1 MTSSHNKAA
10 LTLAC
15 ALALAASV
23 QAALAEP
30 QRAPGTSDPVP
41 ANAPANL
48 APPAALGQGKA
59 AQPPKGGA
67 VAPPAPAADSV
78 QSQPLS
84 TPEAQ
89 LIGLID
95 GASGGFARDLWVG
108 ADRLLV
114 EALLP
119 RLPAAQGS
127 PAMTDLMRRLLL
139 SRADPPQGAT
149 RRLSLTAAKLDRLLA
164 IGQLG
169 TIEPLAQQVPN
180 DLARPELL
188 APRVDALLYQGADGD
203 ACALAE
209 RARGRT
215 DATAWTKRLAYCDAL
230 SGKVTEARIS
240 VDVLTDTGDEDPA
253 FAALMARLVD
263 KAKPTDVA
271 PEHPSAVHFALL
283 RQTGGGL
290 ADAALEHAAPDFLA
304 AWAGFD
310 KAPVAQ
316 RIAAGERAA
325 ASGALPAAALLS
337 LYRAQ
342 PMKAQRLSAP
352 FGAATLVAGVD
363 GAAYAIQRVALSS
376 DVNERAHLIAA
387 ALRSA
392 RERGVLP
399 ALAAAFGPDL
409 AAIPATDDLVEI
421 GSVLGACEA
430 LAGSAISSRRWLDLA
445 RAKGAATAE
454 PALALRS
461 LLSVRGLGADID
473 WSPDEMLARLSGA
486 GPTAQARAGLEWELL
501 RPFGLAQS
509 SAMFLTV
516 IEGPLMAPGPAPIPA
531 VLSGLEEASAQGQV
545 GATILYAL
553 IALGDAGP
561 RGAHPMAVTA
571 VVRALK
577 RAGLD
582 SDARAIAAEAL
593 AWRMP

>member
-1 MTSSHNKAA
+1 MTSSHNRAA
-10 LTLAC
+10 LLAC
-15 ALALAASV
+15 TLALAGFA
-23 QAALAEP
+23 QAGLAEP
-30 QRAPGTSDPVP
+30 QRAPGASDPVP
-41 ANAPANL
+41 ANAPVDL
-48 APPAALGQGKA
+48 EPPAALAQGKA
-59 AQPPKGGA
+59 VQTRTPESGGVPP
-67 VAPPAPAADSV
+67 PAADSV
-78 QSQPLS
+78 QSQPLP

-95 GASGGFARDLWVG
+95 GASGGFARDLWLG

-127 PAMTDLMRRLLL
+127 PAMTDLTRRLLL
-139 SRADPPQGAT
+139 SRADPPRGAT

-180 DLARPELL
+180 DLARPEFL

-271 PEHPSAVHFALL
+271 PGRPGAVHFALL

-290 ADAALEHAAPDFLA
+290 ADAALEHATPDFLA

-325 ASGALPAAALLS
+325 ASGALPAAALLR

-342 PMKAQRLSAP
+342 PMKAQRLSVP
-352 FGAATLVAGVD
+352 FAAKTLLAGVD
-363 GAAYAIQRVALSS
+363 GAAYAVQRVALSS
-376 DVNERAHLIAA
+376 DGNERAHLIAA

-399 ALAAAFGPDL
+399 ALAAALGPDL
-409 AAIPATDDLVEI
+409 AALTASDELIEL

-430 LAGSAISSRRWLDLA
+430 LGGSAISSRRWLDLA
-445 RAKGAATAE
+445 RARGAAAAE

-473 WSPDEMLARLSGA
+473 WSPDEMLARLRGA
-486 GPTAQARAGLEWELL
+486 GPRDQARAGLEWELL
-501 RPFGLAQS
+501 RPFGLVDS

-531 VLSGLEEASAQGQV
+531 VLEGLEEASAQGRV
-545 GATILYAL
+545 GSTVLYAL

-561 RGAHPMAVTA
+561 RGAHPAA
-571 VVRALK
+571 LSAAVRALK
-577 RAGLD
+577 RVGLD